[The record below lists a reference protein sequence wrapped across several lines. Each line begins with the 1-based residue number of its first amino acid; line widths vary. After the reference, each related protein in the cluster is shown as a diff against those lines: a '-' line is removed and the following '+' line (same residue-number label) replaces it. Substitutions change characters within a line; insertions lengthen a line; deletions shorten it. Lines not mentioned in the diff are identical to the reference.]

1 MYMCIHDETKQL
13 LCTSIIQDG
22 FCHTDEALCGARISE
37 WYNTPEGNVSAL
49 VEAIYMHGP
58 ISVAIDAS
66 HLSFAFYS
74 NGVYYE
80 PKCGEYNDTQMMH
93 NKKAV
98 DKVVFHHPAC
108 LCMYLS

>member
-1 MYMCIHDETKQL
+1 MC
-13 LCTSIIQDG
+13 G
-22 FCHTDEALCGARISE
+22 VRISN

-80 PKCGEYNDTQMMH
+80 PKCGEFIVISD
-93 NKKAV
+93 A
-98 DKVVFHHPAC
+98 
-108 LCMYLS
+108 

>member
-1 MYMCIHDETKQL
+1 MYSCVHMYVCVLYVFMHVICMYVMRPTYA
-13 LCTSIIQDG
+13 SILQDG
-22 FCHTDEALCGARISE
+22 FCHVDKAVCGVRISK

-74 NGVYYE
+74 HGVYYE
-80 PKCGEYNDTQMMH
+80 PKCGEFAMS
-93 NKKAV
+93 
-98 DKVVFHHPAC
+98 
-108 LCMYLS
+108 L